1 MFFWNVMFVSYKYQR
16 KKKINKLNL
25 KKNLET
31 KLLCAHY
38 LNICSAA
45 IKIQYNLE
53 NLSKFTGK
61 QKEDGAYV

>member
-1 MFFWNVMFVSYKYQR
+1 MFVSYKYQR

>member
-16 KKKINKLNL
+16 KKKKINKIK